1 MHSRLIR
8 RALGV
13 ALAVALLL
21 VGAQVVAAGEEEA
34 KPEPAK
40 TEAGQG
46 EAAEAEAAA
55 QKEPA
60 AQAGPVGAIK
70 ELKGRATAEA
80 PDGTR
85 RNLKEK
91 EAVSLG
97 ETLRTGRGT
106 KMEIAFQ
113 DGTVIALGPK
123 AKLTIDKYLFK
134 KKDAKSHCETTLS
147 RGAFRVVS
155 GAIGKLAPDAV
166 KVKTPTATIGIRGT
180 ACVGEAD
187 TKKTLAIYTEGEA
200 ISVTN
205 DKGQTILKGKAGMG
219 CETLKGQ
226 PPGPAKL
233 YKLEE
238 VNRLR
243 NMVIQSIVRN
253 AATAGQHGGVGHAAP
268 PVPHHHH

>member
-1 MHSRLIR
+1 
-8 RALGV
+8 
-13 ALAVALLL
+13 
-21 VGAQVVAAGEEEA
+21 VG
-34 KPEPAK
+34 
-40 TEAGQG
+40 T
-46 EAAEAEAAA
+46 
-55 QKEPA
+55 
-60 AQAGPVGAIK
+60 IK

-80 PDGTR
+80 ADGTR
-85 RNLKEK
+85 RSLKAEDP
-91 EAVSLG
+91 VSLG

-106 KMEIAFQ
+106 KMDIAFQ

-123 AKLTIDKYLFK
+123 AKLAIDKYLFK

-226 PPGPAKL
+226 PPGPAKP

-253 AATAGQHGGVGHAAP
+253 AATAGQHGGIGHAAP